1 MRLEKLDLNLLV
13 VLENLL
19 QTHSVSQ
26 TANEL
31 YVSQPTIS
39 AALRR
44 LREYFDDELFVQ
56 VGRNMVATPQCIALA
71 PAVTE
76 SLDLVRYK
84 IVKAG
89 PFQPGIS
96 ERRFRIAASDYVFDV
111 LLAQALRDI
120 HRIAP
125 QLEFEIIP
133 VTNET
138 TQQFNKGHVDILI
151 TVREYVVAGH
161 PSRLLFCDDDAL
173 IAWDQGVYASGVS
186 VSQFETANFA
196 TVRFGA
202 DLQPSVGDIHLDQMG
217 VQHKTNMQVT
227 SFSALPAAVV
237 GTDRLAILH
246 GRHAKV
252 FRDWYP
258 VNVHPMPVQSHQTEE
273 VIQWHRLRENDLGI
287 SWLLE
292 RLTAAADGLP

>member
-56 VGRNMVATPQCIALA
+56 VGRNMVPTPQCVALA
-71 PAVTE
+71 PVVTE
-76 SLDLVRYK
+76 SLDIVRYK

-89 PFQPGIS
+89 PFQPEAS

-111 LLAQALRDI
+111 LLAQALRDV
-120 HRIAP
+120 HKIAP
-125 QLEFEIIP
+125 KLEVEIIP
-133 VTNET
+133 VTGEA
-138 TQQFNKGHVDILI
+138 TQQFNKGHIDLLI

-186 VSQFETANFA
+186 ASQFETANFV

-202 DLQPSVGDIHLDQMG
+202 ALQPSVSDIHLDQMG
-217 VQHKTNMQVT
+217 VQHKTNMQVP

-237 GTDRLAILH
+237 GTDRLAIMH
-246 GRHAKV
+246 RRHANV
-252 FRDWYP
+252 FANWYP
-258 VNVHPMPVQSHQTEE
+258 INVHPMPIQGHQTEE
-273 VIQWHRLRENDLGI
+273 LIQWHRLRENDSGI
-287 SWLLE
+287 LWLLE
-292 RLTAAADGLP
+292 RLTAAANNLL